1 MAQSEL
7 SQATPK
13 FLPQKF
19 RLGKIGTIRN
29 PKFFTFFDDLIY
41 IDLALEFLTPPSGK
55 RLHNWLVVSN
65 IFSMSYMGCH
75 PNPIDELHHF
85 SRWLFHMLLPSGKL
99 TVGL

>member
-29 PKFFTFFDDLIY
+29 PKFFTFFDDIIY
-41 IDLALEFLTPPSGK
+41 IDLALVFDTTL
-55 RLHNWLVVSN
+55 W
-65 IFSMSYMGCH
+65 
-75 PNPIDELHHF
+75 
-85 SRWLFHMLLPSGKL
+85 
-99 TVGL
+99 